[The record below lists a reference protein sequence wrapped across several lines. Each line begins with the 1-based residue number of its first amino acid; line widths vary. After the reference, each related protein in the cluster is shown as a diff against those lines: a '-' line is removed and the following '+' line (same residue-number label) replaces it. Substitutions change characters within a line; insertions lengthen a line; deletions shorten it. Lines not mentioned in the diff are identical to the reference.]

1 MLGLV
6 LSGLVGFL
14 MLTHPFSLALAQL
27 PVSSAQAVEP
37 SQSEERRRALMRTMG
52 AASDAY
58 NAGDVDLANSLWIS
72 ALALSGEQQEAQLSF
87 EILSRLTLLERRR
100 ANYSDALRYLLQQ
113 LDLMKSNAS
122 LGAIWQIQAE
132 IGVLFEQL
140 EQSEAARQYFSL
152 ALESATKAAPPIDL
166 ARVQVQFAGFLND
179 RGVVETLTVS
189 RLLDAAAPVFTR
201 SGTPLN
207 RASLTLQRGRWS
219 FALQDYASA
228 NRSYAQAMQI
238 ALSENSAAMQAHVH
252 FRLGELALAQS
263 DLVTALRESTSA
275 LGHYQALDS
284 KHRLVKVF
292 AQLEKIYTGLA
303 QPLDASNA
311 GREHFRL
318 RYEMLAGTSELQ
330 FANQLA
336 ALNIGQSS
344 AAEQALQA
352 ANALAQQRLRLER
365 RFLIAMGMAAA
376 VLALMLLSLFR
387 RQRVTQKLHRE
398 LTQTHEALKAKSAE
412 IYHASITDALT
423 GMFNRR
429 FGLAELASRLLH
441 RDGALSVCV
450 IDVDDFKAINDRYGH
465 PIGDEVLRSI
475 SQTLLSGAPNDA
487 TLARLGG
494 EEFLLLLPDRDVQ
507 ECERLLESLRQ
518 DVADRPV
525 WTPSGP
531 LSVTVSLGE
540 RYIQRDE
547 SLDSDQAYSDA
558 DSALY
563 EAKALGKNRWVRWH
577 NRRNEADAM
586 PVHSA

>member
-1 MLGLV
+1 
-6 LSGLVGFL
+6 
-14 MLTHPFSLALAQL
+14 
-27 PVSSAQAVEP
+27 
-37 SQSEERRRALMRTMG
+37 
-52 AASDAY
+52 
-58 NAGDVDLANSLWIS
+58 
-72 ALALSGEQQEAQLSF
+72 
-87 EILSRLTLLERRR
+87 
-100 ANYSDALRYLLQQ
+100 
-113 LDLMKSNAS
+113 
-122 LGAIWQIQAE
+122 
-132 IGVLFEQL
+132 
-140 EQSEAARQYFSL
+140 
-152 ALESATKAAPPIDL
+152 
-166 ARVQVQFAGFLND
+166 
-179 RGVVETLTVS
+179 
-189 RLLDAAAPVFTR
+189 
-201 SGTPLN
+201 
-207 RASLTLQRGRWS
+207 
-219 FALQDYASA
+219 
-228 NRSYAQAMQI
+228 
-238 ALSENSAAMQAHVH
+238 LSENSAAMQAHVH